1 MDIVKIT
8 MSGYGCDIA
17 RGTMSIK
24 EHKKMKHLIDN
35 VWHKNLYKKLKK
47 ESNIKTHSK
56 NCGVIKGEIQ
66 VEVNDYT
73 VLDTDLTTLE
83 VLGNIESI
91 KEEYPKT
98 NDVVI
103 TTVQHQEGTFCDVIF
118 ILNGVFDVSKL
129 KLIRKDVMYNVDN
142 PLVSSLYC
150 EMYYDGIQ
158 VPLEV
163 SETDLR
169 NSRLYLETLK
179 KHGKNKN
186 R

>member
-24 EHKKMKHLIDN
+24 EHMKMKHLINN
-35 VWHKNLYKKLKK
+35 VWQKNLYKKLKK
-47 ESNIKTHSK
+47 ESNIVTHSE

-66 VEVNDYT
+66 IEVNDQII
-73 VLDTDLTTLE
+73 LDTDLSTLE
-83 VLGNIESI
+83 VLGHTNVI
-91 KEEYPKT
+91 KEEYPIT
-98 NDVVI
+98 HDVVI
-103 TTVQHQEGTFCDVIF
+103 TAVQHQEGTFCDVMF
-118 ILNGVFDVSKL
+118 ILNEDFDISKL
-129 KLIRKDVMYNVDN
+129 KLTRKDVMYNVDN

-150 EMYYDGIQ
+150 EIYYDGIQ

-169 NSRLYLETLK
+169 NSRLYLETVK